1 MKCVLLYSF
10 TVNNIQGKLSIEK
23 FLLCMHQKFYAKEL
37 YMIGLVEVVVKQT
50 CNLSCMFGTYTEQIS
65 QCAAHPWILFSHTTA
80 STHIL
85 WGFYCRS
92 NFAKVYKINKQAH
105 DHAIITA
112 RSQLIFCTR
121 LYKSAKP
128 FRIAWNQRLLSERC
142 WYNNKQWLVDQTKAT
157 LISLYEKQ
165 VNITWP
171 WVFATLSKT

>member
-1 MKCVLLYSF
+1 
-10 TVNNIQGKLSIEK
+10 
-23 FLLCMHQKFYAKEL
+23 
-37 YMIGLVEVVVKQT
+37 MIGLVESVVEQT
-50 CNLSCMFGTYTEQIS
+50 CMMKKGVAISSQYLSCMFGPCTEQIS
-65 QCAAHPWILFSHTTA
+65 QNVQLTLEYYLAIQQHPL
-80 STHIL
+80 HIL

-128 FRIAWNQRLLSERC
+128 FRIAWNRRLLSERC
-142 WYNNKQWLVDQTKAT
+142 WYNNKQWLVDQTKAA